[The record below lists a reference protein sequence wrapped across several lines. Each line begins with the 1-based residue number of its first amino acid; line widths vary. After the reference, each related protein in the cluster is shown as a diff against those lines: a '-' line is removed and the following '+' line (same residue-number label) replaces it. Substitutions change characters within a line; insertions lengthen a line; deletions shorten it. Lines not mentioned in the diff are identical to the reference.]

1 PMSLTRMSG
10 CHCSTCSNASS
21 ALAADM
27 TSAPEDRSTMRM
39 SSRASASSSTTRTRR
54 PLRTAGL
61 TISRSSGRRAG
72 SGSSAPTR
80 VAVKGRST
88 VYGGSLIRAQAAQF
102 TSRARSAGHGF
113 VASNGGHMN
122 RDTLKGQWTQ
132 LKGQVR
138 KQWGK
143 LTEDEVDQIQGDSE
157 ILMGK
162 LQQRYGYTR
171 EQAQREI

>member
-1 PMSLTRMSG
+1 
-10 CHCSTCSNASS
+10 
-21 ALAADM
+21 
-27 TSAPEDRSTMRM
+27 
-39 SSRASASSSTTRTRR
+39 
-54 PLRTAGL
+54 
-61 TISRSSGRRAG
+61 
-72 SGSSAPTR
+72 
-80 VAVKGRST
+80 
-88 VYGGSLIRAQAAQF
+88 
-102 TSRARSAGHGF
+102 
-113 VASNGGHMN
+113 MN

-171 EQAQREI
+171 EQAQREIERWEAERKVS

>member
-1 PMSLTRMSG
+1 
-10 CHCSTCSNASS
+10 
-21 ALAADM
+21 
-27 TSAPEDRSTMRM
+27 
-39 SSRASASSSTTRTRR
+39 
-54 PLRTAGL
+54 
-61 TISRSSGRRAG
+61 
-72 SGSSAPTR
+72 
-80 VAVKGRST
+80 
-88 VYGGSLIRAQAAQF
+88 
-102 TSRARSAGHGF
+102 
-113 VASNGGHMN
+113 MN

>member
-1 PMSLTRMSG
+1 
-10 CHCSTCSNASS
+10 
-21 ALAADM
+21 
-27 TSAPEDRSTMRM
+27 
-39 SSRASASSSTTRTRR
+39 
-54 PLRTAGL
+54 
-61 TISRSSGRRAG
+61 
-72 SGSSAPTR
+72 
-80 VAVKGRST
+80 
-88 VYGGSLIRAQAAQF
+88 
-102 TSRARSAGHGF
+102 
-113 VASNGGHMN
+113 MN

-171 EQAQREI
+171 EQAQREIERWEGERNVS